1 MATPGIPATREYR
14 EPIAMPSELVS
25 PTAMPSELVSSI
37 AVPSE
42 LVTPR
47 RGLIAIAIKR
57 LIDIVGALAGLMVGA
72 VAYLVYNRRIRRESG
87 GSVIFRQMRV
97 GKGGCVFAMLKFR
110 TMKTDAEISL
120 ERLRAHNEMRGPV
133 FKIRDDPRI
142 IPLGKWMRRYHV
154 DELPQFWNVLIGE
167 MSLVGPRP
175 PTPAE
180 VQHYSPH
187 HLARLRVKPGLT
199 GLWQLYGNAVN
210 DFEDIVKLDCRY
222 IQCWSVWLDLKILA
236 RTVPRILKGGGW

>member
-1 MATPGIPATREYR
+1 MMRDTFGLEGEELIQMAMPGISAGREYL
-14 EPIAMPSELVS
+14 EPNSQPEELVS
-25 PTAMPSELVSSI
+25 P
-37 AVPSE
+37 
-42 LVTPR
+42 R
-47 RGLIAIAIKR
+47 RSLIALAIKR
-57 LIDIVGALAGLMVGA
+57 FMDIAGALIGLTMGA

-97 GKGGCVFAMLKFR
+97 GERGRVFPMLKFR
-110 TMKTDAEISL
+110 TMKTDAELAL
-120 ERLRAHNEMRGPV
+120 ERLRAHNEMSGPV
-133 FKIRDDPRI
+133 FKIRHDPRI
-142 IPLGKWMRRYHV
+142 IPVGRWMRRYHV
-154 DELPQFWNVLIGE
+154 DELPQFWNVLMGE

-187 HLARLRVKPGLT
+187 HLLRLRVKPGLT

-222 IQCWSVWLDLKILA
+222 IEYWSVWLDLKILLK
-236 RTVPRILKGGGW
+236 TIPRILKGGGW